1 MFISIKDKI
10 LIRKVN
16 STIGYNK
23 LINYHL
29 PKVLMKIHGFM
40 IKKETGA

>member
-16 STIGYNK
+16 STIGHHTNQ
-23 LINYHL
+23 LS
-29 PKVLMKIHGFM
+29 PV
-40 IKKETGA
+40 